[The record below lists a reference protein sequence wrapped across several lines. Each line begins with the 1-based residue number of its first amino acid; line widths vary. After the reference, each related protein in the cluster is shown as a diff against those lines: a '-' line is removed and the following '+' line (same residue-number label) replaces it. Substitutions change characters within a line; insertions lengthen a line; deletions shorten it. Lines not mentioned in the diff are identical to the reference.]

1 MVQAWH
7 STAKMS
13 SSTVAVGD
21 TLHRI
26 FGNLKSRDETVRA
39 VASRELSH
47 HVAYVTTELKGDSVA
62 SFNSELSR
70 LIFGLTHSPQVNEK
84 LGGIAAIDSLIDMES
99 EDNSARLY
107 RFYQYLKPN
116 LPCNDAIVMI
126 AASKALGRVCKQGA
140 HSLGDQFIEFEVL
153 RALDYLQSDRERN
166 ESGRYAAVLIIKE
179 MARSVPH
186 LFHVYVSRVLDR
198 IWVGLRD
205 TRVLVREGAAEALG
219 ACLQIISQREK
230 QMGIQTYESIYEE
243 AEKGLKSS
251 AVESIHGSLLAIQEL
266 LQHSKTFMRSRFHR
280 ACDLVF
286 RLHKHRDPLIKRT
299 ITSLVPVLANYDPSY
314 FAEQHLGS
322 VMGILTDQLRKEKDR
337 PSRDSVVQTFEAIG
351 LVAAAMGSKMKP
363 YIEQILS
370 CVKEGLQSRGKKNAM
385 PEGPIFF
392 CIGYLATAVGPHL
405 TKYMHELLDLMFGC
419 GLSTHLVEALDRIV
433 RSVQPLLR
441 VIQDR
446 LLDMLS
452 MVLIGQPY
460 RPLGAPPTVRTT
472 SGSQVY
478 NANATSAEKSV
489 ETITVALDTLGKFD
503 FSGHILNEF
512 VRNCTLPYLENDH
525 AEIRKAAAVTCARL
539 FMHDPICCQT
549 SMHAIEVVND
559 VLDKLMTVAIA
570 DPDSHLRFTVL
581 SSLNENFDRHLAQA
595 EYVRSLFIA
604 LNDEEFTVREVAII
618 IIGRLS
624 LHNPA
629 YVMPSLRKALIQLLT
644 ELEYATVSRHKEE
657 AAKLLTEV
665 IRASPKLVKSYALP
679 ILEVMLPR
687 ANDPVSGVSARVIEC
702 LGELARVGGEDL
714 APQVDQLMQLSIE
727 QLSTVSAHAS
737 TAKRNAAL
745 RTLGLVASNT
755 GNVVSPYL
763 KYRSLLGTIVK
774 ILKTE
779 QSPPVRRETIRV
791 MGILGALDPYRYK
804 LLEKTGGDDGAN
816 SDEKGA
822 STDLFDLA
830 MAVGT
835 SSDEYFQ
842 NVAIDALIGILKDPS
857 LSVHHHAVI
866 EAIMYMFKTQGLKCV
881 NFLPQI
887 IPAVLSVIRTG
898 TTGLSEFYYQQLAIL
913 ISIIKQHVRNYLKD
927 IFDLV
932 QEMWN
937 PNSSIQLTIVT
948 LVEAVAKALE
958 GEFKTYVPI
967 LLPNMLQAL
976 DGEVTQSRQP
986 TMIRILHAFWIFGN
1000 AIDEYLHLVI
1010 PVVVKVFERSDAT
1023 PLLRKQAIVAIEQ
1036 ISSKVNLCDHASR
1049 VVHPL
1054 VRVLQNPNA
1063 GTSSANADLRNA
1075 SMDTLSALAFQMG
1088 ASYTVFIPVVGKVL
1102 DQQHITNSKYNQ
1114 LVTKLLNGER
1124 LPQSAA
1130 PSSHMI
1136 EDNAEEAPLGEVTK
1150 LPVNLQHLK
1159 QAWDTSRLS
1168 NADDWREWLRRMAVE
1183 FLRESPWH
1191 ALRACRALADS
1202 YAPLAHELF
1211 NAAFISCWTE
1221 LSDQYRDDLIKN
1233 LELAFDA
1240 VDIPDQVIHSLLNL
1254 AEFME
1259 HDDKALPINI
1269 RLLGDRA
1276 LKFHSYAKALHY
1288 KEAEFL
1294 SQSSSQIIVDLID
1307 INTKLQQ
1314 SDAAFG
1320 ALTYAREHH
1329 LTDASRNDSSEWL
1342 EKLHRWEEA
1351 LFAYSRRIE
1360 SEGESWEARYGQ
1372 MRCLHALGEWE
1383 RLLEAVKQRWNGFGR
1398 VGTDQERKYMAP
1410 LAAAAAVALNKWSE
1424 MEDFISAIRSDES
1437 KDYFRAILYTHR
1449 AQRHLALKHITRA
1462 RDMLDSELTNL
1473 ISESYSRAYDLMV
1486 RTQMLSELE
1495 EALAYKTDYFDQP
1508 DRQATMRATWMKRL
1522 KGCQPDVEVW
1532 QRILSV
1538 RSIVLTPADDTET
1551 WIKFAN
1557 LCRKSGRMVLAEK
1570 TLNSLLGPDL
1580 VVNEADP
1587 STTIAAPKAPPSVI
1601 YAHLKFMWASGARLE
1616 SLNYLRDF
1624 TVNLA
1629 EDLGLHGV
1637 DEHGNA
1643 VAQDWRTQPRLEE
1656 FARLLARCYFKRG
1669 EWQAAL
1675 NEDWVTDNNCDVIDS
1690 YRRATELDKHWYKA
1704 WHAWALANFDVISH
1718 YERLDENVSGRV
1730 IVARIVPAVQGFFRS
1745 ISLASGNS
1753 LQDTLRLLT
1762 LWFKFGYID
1771 SVAEAVNEGFNS
1783 VIIDTWLGVIPQII
1797 ARITV
1802 PSPKVI
1808 RLIHNLL
1815 SDIGAA
1821 HPQALVYPL
1830 AVAAKSPSTTRIK
1843 AAMDIMENVRE
1854 HSPLLVEQAL
1864 LVSNELIRVAI
1875 LWHEM
1880 WHEGLEEASRLYWT
1894 EHNIDAMFATL
1905 EPLHEALEKG
1915 PETLRETSFAQTY
1928 GRNLAEARDCGRRYR
1943 QYGEIADLNQAWELY
1958 YHVFKRI
1965 QKQMPS
1971 PSNSVQLDLQYV
1983 SPKLLAQRDLELAVP
1998 GTYESGK
2005 PIIRIS
2011 NFEQLILVIASKQ
2024 RPRRI
2029 KMKGSDGRTYQYL
2042 LKGHEDL
2049 RQDERVMQ
2057 LFGLVNTL
2065 LSIDAES
2072 YKRRL
2077 EIRRYPV
2084 IPLSPNT
2091 GMLGWVENTDT
2102 LHVLIKE
2109 YREQHKILLNI
2120 EHRLMLQMAPDY
2132 DRLTLMQKVEV
2143 FEYALDNTPGQDLYR
2158 VLWLKSRSSESWLE
2172 RRTAYTRSLATSSA
2186 AGYILGL
2193 GDRHPSNLLLDRLTG
2208 QIIHIDFGD
2217 CFEVACSR
2225 PKFPEKI
2232 PFRLTRMLVNAME
2245 IGGIKGTFKVSCES
2259 TMRVLRDNKESVLAL
2274 LEAFVHDP
2282 LISWR
2287 LLTDEINP
2295 TGAELRAPDASEFE
2309 YEAMANAVSGNEQ
2322 GQQHGQHANPND
2334 AALEGIDEQIA
2345 GQNGQRLANGVNI
2358 NAAVAAAVGDVRN
2371 KRALEVVRRIQN
2383 KLNGR
2388 DFNPNVSLSVPEQ
2401 IQRLVQEATSLENL
2415 CVAFIGWC
2423 SFW

>member
-1 MVQAWH
+1 M
-7 STAKMS
+7 SLCTA
-13 SSTVAVGD
+13 
-21 TLHRI
+21 
-26 FGNLKSRDETVRA
+26 
-39 VASRELSH
+39 
-47 HVAYVTTELKGDSVA
+47 
-62 SFNSELSR
+62 
-70 LIFGLTHSPQVNEK
+70 
-84 LGGIAAIDSLIDMES
+84 
-99 EDNSARLY
+99 
-107 RFYQYLKPN
+107 
-116 LPCNDAIVMI
+116 
-126 AASKALGRVCKQGA
+126 
-140 HSLGDQFIEFEVL
+140 
-153 RALDYLQSDRERN
+153 
-166 ESGRYAAVLIIKE
+166 
-179 MARSVPH
+179 
-186 LFHVYVSRVLDR
+186 
-198 IWVGLRD
+198 
-205 TRVLVREGAAEALG
+205 
-219 ACLQIISQREK
+219 
-230 QMGIQTYESIYEE
+230 
-243 AEKGLKSS
+243 
-251 AVESIHGSLLAIQEL
+251 
-266 LQHSKTFMRSRFHR
+266 
-280 ACDLVF
+280 
-286 RLHKHRDPLIKRT
+286 
-299 ITSLVPVLANYDPSY
+299 
-314 FAEQHLGS
+314 
-322 VMGILTDQLRKEKDR
+322 
-337 PSRDSVVQTFEAIG
+337 FEAIG

-363 YIEQILS
+363 YIEQILA
-370 CVKEGLQSRGKKNAM
+370 CVKEGLQSRGKKNPT
-385 PEGPIFF
+385 PEPAIFF

-405 TKYMHELLDLMFGC
+405 TKYMHELLDLMFAC
-419 GLSTHLVEALDRIV
+419 GLSIYLVQALDRIV

-452 MVLIGQPY
+452 MVLIGQSY
-460 RPLGAPPTVRTT
+460 RPLGAPTQIRSSSSTH
-472 SGSQVY
+472 QAAAREA
-478 NANATSAEKSV
+478 ANGVNGEDTKSV
-489 ETITVALDTLGKFD
+489 EITTVALQTLGDFD

-512 VRNCTLPYLENDH
+512 VRNCTLPYLESDH
-525 AEIRKAAAVTCARL
+525 ADIRKASAVTCAKL
-539 FMHDPICCQT
+539 FMQDPICFQT

-570 DPDSHLRFTVL
+570 DPDATLRFTVL
-581 SSLNENFDRHLAQA
+581 SALDERFDRHLAQA

-604 LNDEEFTVREVAII
+604 LNDEEFLVREVAIT
-618 IIGRLS
+618 IIGRLAQ
-624 LHNPA
+624 HNPA

-644 ELEYATVSRHKEE
+644 ELEYSTVSRHKEE
-657 AAKLLTEV
+657 AAKLLTEIV
-665 IRASPKLVKSYALP
+665 RASQKLVKSYALP
-679 ILEVMLPR
+679 MLEVMLPR
-687 ANDPVSGVSARVIEC
+687 ANDSNAGVAARVMEC
-702 LGELARVGGEDL
+702 LGELARVGGQDL
-714 APQVDQLMQLSIE
+714 SPHVDHLMKLAIE

-755 GNVVSPYL
+755 GNVVNPYL
-763 KYRSLLGTIVK
+763 QYRSLLSTVVK
-774 ILKTE
+774 ILRSE
-779 QSPPVRRETIRV
+779 QSPAVRRETIRV

-804 LLEKTGGDDGAN
+804 LLEKSPEDGSA
-816 SDEKGA
+816 DAEKGTG
-822 STDLFDLA
+822 TDLFDLA

-842 NVAIDALIGILKDPS
+842 NVAIDALISILKDPS
-857 LSVHHHAVI
+857 LSTHHHAVI

-887 IPAVLSVIRTG
+887 IPVLLNVIRTCI
-898 TTGLSEFYYQQLAIL
+898 TGLSEFYYQQLAIL

-967 LLPNMLQAL
+967 LLPNMLQTL
-976 DGEVTQSRQP
+976 DGEITIKRQA
-986 TMIRILHAFWIFGN
+986 TIMRILHAFCVFGG
-1000 AIDEYLHLVI
+1000 AIDEYLHLVV
-1010 PVVVKVFERSDAT
+1010 PVIVKMFERPDASAT
-1023 PLLRKQAIVAIEQ
+1023 LRRQAIVTVGQ
-1036 ISSKVNLCDHASR
+1036 LSTKVNFCDHASR
-1049 VVHPL
+1049 VIHPL
-1054 VRVLQNPNA
+1054 VRVLQNPNGGSTA
-1063 GTSSANADLRNA
+1063 ANADLRNA
-1075 SMDTLSALAFQMG
+1075 TMETLTALAFQLG
-1088 ASYTVFIPVVGKVL
+1088 LSYTIFVPVVGKTL
-1102 DQQHITNSKYNQ
+1102 DQHHIQFAKYNQ
-1114 LVTKLLNGER
+1114 LVGMLLNGEK
-1124 LPQSAA
+1124 LPPRIA
-1130 PSSHMI
+1130 PASLSI
-1136 EDNAEEAPLGEVTK
+1136 DDKADDSPLAEATK
-1150 LPVNLQHLK
+1150 LAVNLQHLK
-1159 QAWDTSRLS
+1159 QAWDTSKLS
-1168 NADDWREWLRRMAVE
+1168 NSDDWREWLRRMAVE
-1183 FLRESPWH
+1183 FMRESPSH
-1191 ALRACRALADS
+1191 ALRACRALADN
-1202 YAPLAHELF
+1202 YQPLAQELF
-1211 NAAFISCWTE
+1211 NAAFVSCWTE
-1221 LSDQYRDDLIKN
+1221 LNDQYRDDLIKN
-1233 LELAFDA
+1233 LEIAFDA
-1240 VDIPDQVIHSLLNL
+1240 SDIPDQVIHTLLNL

-1294 SQSSSQIIVDLID
+1294 SDSSSQIIVDLID

-1329 LTDASRNDSSEWL
+1329 LTDASSNDSSEWL

-1351 LFAYSRRIE
+1351 LFAYNRRVDA
-1360 SEGESWEARYGQ
+1360 EGESWEARYGQ

-1383 RLLEAVKQRWNGFGR
+1383 RLLDVVKQRWNGYGKS
-1398 VGTDQERKYMAP
+1398 GTDHERKLMAP
-1410 LAAAAAVALNKWSE
+1410 LAAAAAVALNKWVD
-1424 MEDFISAIRSDES
+1424 MEEFISAIRSDES
-1437 KDYFRAILYTHR
+1437 KDYFKAILYTNR
-1449 AQRHLALKHITRA
+1449 EQRHLAIKHIARA
-1462 RDMLDSELTNL
+1462 RDMLDQELTNL

-1495 EALAYKTDYFDQP
+1495 EALAYKMDYWDQP

-1538 RSIVLTPADDTET
+1538 RSIVLTPADDSET

-1580 VVNEADP
+1580 NGEVEP
-1587 STTIAAPKAPPSVI
+1587 STAIAAPKAPPSVI
-1601 YAHLKFMWASGARLE
+1601 YAHLKFMWATGSREE

-1629 EDLGLHGV
+1629 EDLGVHGG
-1637 DEHGNA
+1637 DQEGNA
-1643 VAQDWRTQPRLEE
+1643 IVQDWRSQPRLEE
-1656 FARLLARCYFKRG
+1656 FAKLLARCYFKRG
-1669 EWQAAL
+1669 EWQTAI
-1675 NEDWVTDNNCDVIDS
+1675 NEDWVTDDHCDVIDS

-1718 YERLDENVSGRV
+1718 HERLGENVSARM
-1730 IVARIVPAVQGFFRS
+1730 IAARIVPSVQGFFRS
-1745 ISLASGNS
+1745 IALASGNS

-1762 LWFKFGYID
+1762 LWFKFGYVE

-1783 VIIDTWLGVIPQII
+1783 VIIDTWLEVIPQII

-1802 PSPKVI
+1802 PSPKVR
-1808 RLIHNLL
+1808 RLIHHLL

-1830 AVAAKSPSTTRIK
+1830 TVAAKSPSSMRIK
-1843 AAMDIMENVRE
+1843 AAMNIMENVRE

-1880 WHEGLEEASRLYWT
+1880 WHEGLEEASRLYFT

-1905 EPLHEALEKG
+1905 EPLHDALEKG

-1928 GRNLAEARDCGRRYR
+1928 GRDLGDARECGRRYR
-1943 QYGEIADLNQAWELY
+1943 QYGEIADLNQAWDLY
-1958 YHVFKRI
+1958 YHVFRRI
-1965 QKQMPS
+1965 TKQLPS
-1971 PSNSVQLDLQYV
+1971 TNSVQLDLQYV
-1983 SPKLLAQRDLELAVP
+1983 SPKLLALRDLDLAVP

-2005 PIIRIS
+2005 AIVRIS
-2011 NFEQLILVIASKQ
+2011 NFEQIVLVIASKQ
-2024 RPRRI
+2024 RPRRL
-2029 KMKGSDGRTYQYL
+2029 KMKGSDGRAYQYL

-2065 LSIDAES
+2065 LSIDSES

-2132 DRLTLMQKVEV
+2132 DHLTLMQKVEV
-2143 FEYALDNTPGQDLYR
+2143 FEYAMDNTPGQDLYR
-2158 VLWLKSRSSESWLE
+2158 ILWLKSRSSESWLE

-2217 CFEVACSR
+2217 CFEIACSR
-2225 PKFPEKI
+2225 PKYPEKV
-2232 PFRLTRMLVNAME
+2232 PFRLTRVLVNAME

-2259 TMRVLRDNKESVLAL
+2259 CMRVLRDNKESVLAL

-2287 LLTDEINP
+2287 LVTDDANNA
-2295 TGAELRAPDASEFE
+2295 AELKAPDASEFE
-2309 YEAMANAVSGNEQ
+2309 YEEMANAVGAGTGNNVAVGSKPGNNSKSFNSGV
-2322 GQQHGQHANPND
+2322 
-2334 AALEGIDEQIA
+2334 
-2345 GQNGQRLANGVNI
+2345 ANGGAPN
-2358 NAAVAAAVGDVRN
+2358 NTAAAAVGDVRN

-2388 DFNPNVSLSVPEQ
+2388 DFNPNVSLSVADQ
-2401 IQRLVQEATSLENL
+2401 IQKLVQEATSLENL

-2423 SFW
+2423 SL